1 MDENH
6 NKLLAASSQML
17 LLVEP
22 LVKAFNEAKK
32 GRDMLVALQ
41 ADPDVAASGLI
52 KRVNRLGLS
61 FDGLF
66 ADAEIVADTLKD
78 LLATKQQ
85 LAEAAASSMTAFQDA
100 LKGKGK
106 GKRKS

>member
-1 MDENH
+1 MPGGRLHFANS
-6 NKLLAASSQML
+6 KLCEMPGAVASVSL
-17 LLVEP
+17 
-22 LVKAFNEAKK
+22 FDEAKK

-52 KRVNRLGLS
+52 KLMNRLGLS

-66 ADAEIVADTLKD
+66 ADVEIVADTLKD

-85 LAEAAASSMTAFQDA
+85 QAEAAASSMKAFQDA

-106 GKRKS
+106 RKS

>member
-1 MDENH
+1 MDDNH

-17 LLVEP
+17 LLAEP

-66 ADAEIVADTLKD
+66 ADVEIVADTLKD
-78 LLATKQQ
+78 LLASKQQ
-85 LAEAAASSMTAFQDA
+85 QAEAAASSMTAFQDA

-106 GKRKS
+106 RKS

>member
-22 LVKAFNEAKK
+22 LVKAFDEAKK

-66 ADAEIVADTLKD
+66 ADVEIVADTMKD
-78 LLATKQQ
+78 LLASKQRQ
-85 LAEAAASSMTAFQDA
+85 AEAAASTMAAFQDA

-106 GKRKS
+106 RKS